1 MEKDTVIAD
10 SSFAIYNAPL
20 WLFAILTSRMHMT
33 WMRAVA
39 GRLKT
44 DYRYS
49 NTLVYN
55 TFPFPKLSDAQK
67 KALESSATTIID
79 IREEHYDMTMAQLYD
94 PDTMPDDLKTAHEAN
109 DLLVDRLFRRTGFN
123 SDEDRLAELF
133 RLYEANVKGDD

>member
-1 MEKDTVIAD
+1 
-10 SSFAIYNAPL
+10 
-20 WLFAILTSRMHMT
+20 
-33 WMRAVA
+33 MRAVC
-39 GRLKT
+39 GKLETR
-44 DYRYS
+44 YRYS

-55 TFPFPKLSDAQK
+55 TFPFPALTDVQK

-109 DLLVDRLFRRTGFN
+109 DLLVDRLFRKIGFN